1 MVNLCVRGRLITNLV
16 LQVNSPLA
24 FRMHNDSASMYEYE
38 YNHFIGIGLFRDVSS
53 NLKEIT
59 VGQSMIYQ
67 RRSISGEKKNNR
79 INSVCVGFADDR
91 KRDCHLILLGLDRHE
106 S

>member
-38 YNHFIGIGLFRDVSS
+38 YNHFIGIGTS
-53 NLKEIT
+53 ET
-59 VGQSMIYQ
+59 
-67 RRSISGEKKNNR
+67 
-79 INSVCVGFADDR
+79 
-91 KRDCHLILLGLDRHE
+91 
-106 S
+106 